1 MQKSICELFAGVG
14 GFRLGMERLNSGWET
29 RWFSQWD
36 PERKAQWAHECYV
49 RHFGDSVALD
59 GEYHTGEDITTVD
72 KDIIPDHNLLVGG
85 FPCQDYSVAQ
95 SLKTSYGIKGAKGA
109 LWWQVRDVLAE
120 KRPAFCMLENVDR
133 IIQSPKGQRGRDFA
147 IILACFAELGYSV
160 EWRVVNAATY
170 GGPQRRKRTF
180 IFAYRN
186 DTVYA
191 DKVSSVSAETIVG
204 SVGFMVQAFP
214 ITNVGEFSDVEL
226 PNIPTEL
233 SEEFTFDFKNAGY
246 MCNGYVWT
254 AKVTELEESPICLGD
269 VLEGDVDERYYI
281 PDHMMDRWKY
291 LKGAK
296 KIPRVAKTGFEY
308 FYSEGAIAFPDPVD
322 RPSRTLVTGE
332 GRVDRSS
339 HVVADPVTGRLRTLT
354 PVEME
359 RLQCFDDNWTQGMP
373 ENMRKFCMGNALVV
387 PMVTR
392 MGAVLDTIIANE
404 P

>member
-1 MQKSICELFAGVG
+1 MQKSICEIFAGVG
-14 GFRLGMERLNSGWET
+14 GFRVGMERLNSGWET
-29 RWFSQWD
+29 VWFSQWD
-36 PERKAQWAHECYV
+36 PERQAQWAHDCYT
-49 RHFGDSVALD
+49 RHFGDRAD
-59 GEYHTGEDITTVD
+59 INGEYHTCEDITTVD
-72 KDIIPDHNLLVGG
+72 KLAIPDHNLLVGG
-85 FPCQDYSVAQ
+85 FPCQDYSVAK
-95 SLKTSYGIKGAKGA
+95 SLSAAKGLQGEKGS
-109 LWWQVRDVLAE
+109 LWWQVRDILAA

-147 IILACFAELGYSV
+147 IILACFAEQGYSV

-186 DTVYA
+186 DTQYGA
-191 DKVSSVSAETIVG
+191 AMFHKAASKILIED
-204 SVGFMVQAFP
+204 GFMTQAFP
-214 ITNVGEFSDVEL
+214 IVGAGDVLEVEVGQN
-226 PNIPTEL
+226 PAECD
-233 SEEFTFDFKNAGY
+233 EEFTFDFKNAGY

-254 AKVTELEESPICLGD
+254 CKVVECAEPPITLGD
-269 VLEGDVDERYYI
+269 VLEGDVDEHYYI

-291 LKGAK
+291 LKGSK
-296 KIPRVAKTGFEY
+296 KIPRIAKTGFEY
-308 FYSEGAIAFPDPVD
+308 FYSEGAIAFPDPAD

-359 RLQCFDDNWTQGMP
+359 RLQCFDDNWTLGMP

-387 PMVTR
+387 SMVTR
-392 MGAVLDTIIANE
+392 MGAVLDTIITEE

>member
-14 GFRLGMERLNSGWET
+14 GFRLAFDRLNSGWET

-85 FPCQDYSVAQ
+85 FPCQDYSVAH

-191 DKVSSVSAETIVG
+191 DEVSSFPADAIIG
-204 SVGFMVQAFP
+204 IAGFMAQAFP
-214 ITNVGEFSDVEL
+214 ITKACEFSDVEL
-226 PNIPTEL
+226 PNVPTEL
-233 SEEFTFDFKNAGY
+233 SEDFTFKFNNAGY
-246 MCNGYVWT
+246 MCNGYVLT

-392 MGAVLDTIIANE
+392 MGAVLDAIIANE